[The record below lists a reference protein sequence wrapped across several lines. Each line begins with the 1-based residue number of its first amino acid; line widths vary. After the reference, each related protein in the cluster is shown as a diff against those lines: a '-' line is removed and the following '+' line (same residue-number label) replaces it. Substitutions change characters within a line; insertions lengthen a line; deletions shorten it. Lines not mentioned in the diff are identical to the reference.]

1 MTRPPTTA
9 APAWSLALPGPAGE
23 LAAGSDGCCAV
34 GGAGFVA
41 LVRGTGELVWS
52 APTEPGLRRGIAVLP
67 DGRVADVEGDHV
79 VVRQAGGTVA
89 ARWDGRGVTA
99 LAAAPDGDLVYL
111 RWSREAG
118 SSLVRAGAD
127 GVPRWTVPLAG
138 RGFHPPLV
146 TREEIVV
153 ADGSRVRALDH
164 GGRTRWTATRDALS
178 PGEPTS
184 PGAGAVREPV
194 VSLGDGRFAVEFTED
209 VGSALSVL
217 DPSAGTVTRL
227 PTVRTPVAAVPGRVV
242 AAGPVE
248 RPDRYGVVPVAE
260 PGVVRWFPARPTA
273 LLAGAEGQV
282 IVVTTPD
289 RDRGRGQASGA
300 VWCLAPDGTLAWV
313 WHPPDP
319 LTSEPVITGD
329 ILYATAGE
337 RLWALTA
344 GLLNV
349 TEP

>member
-1 MTRPPTTA
+1 MTRPERTA
-9 APAWSLALPGPAGE
+9 TPVWSLVLPGRAGE
-23 LAAGSDGCCAV
+23 LAAAPDGCAV
-34 GGAGFVA
+34 AGAGFVA
-41 LVRGTGELVWS
+41 LVRETGELVWS
-52 APTEPGLRRGIAVLP
+52 VPTEPGLRRGLVALP
-67 DGRVADVEGDHV
+67 GDRLADVEGHHV

-99 LAAAPDGDLVYL
+99 LAAAQDGDLVYL

-127 GVPRWTVPLAG
+127 GAPRWSVPLAG

-153 ADGSRVRALDH
+153 AEGSRVRALDH

-178 PGEPTS
+178 AGEPTS
-184 PGAGAVREPV
+184 PGAGSVREPV

-209 VGSALSVL
+209 VGSALHVL
-217 DPSAGTVTRL
+217 DPHAGTVTWL
-227 PTVRTPVAAVPGRVV
+227 PKVRPPVAAVPGRVI

-260 PGVVRWFPARPTA
+260 PGEVRWFPARPTA
-273 LLAGAEGQV
+273 LLAGTEGQV

-289 RDRGRGQASGA
+289 RDRRRGQAPGA
-300 VWCLAPDGTLAWV
+300 VRSLAPDGTQVWV
-313 WHPPDP
+313 WHPPSP
-319 LTSEPVITGD
+319 LTSDPVITGD
-329 ILYATAGE
+329 TLYATTGE
-337 RLWALTA
+337 RLWALT
-344 GLLNV
+344 V